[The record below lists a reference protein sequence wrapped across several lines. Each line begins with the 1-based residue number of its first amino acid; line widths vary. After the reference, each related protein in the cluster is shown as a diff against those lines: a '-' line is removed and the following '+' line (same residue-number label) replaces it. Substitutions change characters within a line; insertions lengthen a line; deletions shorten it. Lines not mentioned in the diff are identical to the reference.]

1 MEVNWKELKD
11 FLNQEWN
18 KFFEFKYS
26 PTKSEGFKVREK
38 DLIDSYILNDWKE
51 ITDRKKFN
59 NTKIN
64 INNIS
69 DNKKYNII
77 FRKELINRDGIKEFI
92 YWIYVVDNSN
102 LNLVYSNILKHSI
115 NLGDYNISNMK
126 LLYPYNISIFKI
138 WKK

>member
-1 MEVNWKELKD
+1 
-11 FLNQEWN
+11 
-18 KFFEFKYS
+18 
-26 PTKSEGFKVREK
+26 VREK